1 MEFEIDR
8 IEFYNNL
15 KYCES
20 LNDIKK
26 LIDNIENDELLIKM
40 KEKYEQFIEFNKE
53 KNVEISNL
61 IVVLECAFL
70 DFIRENNKD
79 GIS

>member
-20 LNDIKK
+20 LDEIKK
-26 LIDNIENDELLIKM
+26 LIDNIENDELMIKM
-40 KEKYEQFIEFNKE
+40 KDKYVQYIEFNKS
-53 KNVEISNL
+53 KNVEISKI
-61 IVVLECAFL
+61 IVALESAFL
-70 DFIRENNKD
+70 DFIKEKN
-79 GIS
+79 